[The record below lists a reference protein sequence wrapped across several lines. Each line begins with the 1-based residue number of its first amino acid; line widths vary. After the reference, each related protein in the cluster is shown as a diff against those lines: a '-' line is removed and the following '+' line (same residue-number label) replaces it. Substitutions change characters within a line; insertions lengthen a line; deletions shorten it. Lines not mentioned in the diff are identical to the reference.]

1 MPTYTDQ
8 RRIEKSVQQA
18 YRFYLKIDGLYSA
31 YIVNVARPS
40 YSIGVKEHKLLNHYI
55 KHPVDIKW
63 NDVTFSIREIFSQD
77 IPNSVGGILMSK
89 MTDSAYDPPNKVSR
103 NNLKDLSKSVLMNAL
118 GANVE
123 IQMLTPEGEVYESWK
138 LQGAFIKDVK
148 FSQLDYSSDAL
159 TNIDVTLSYDW
170 AELTFNPKR

>member
-1 MPTYTDQ
+1 MSDYTDQ
-8 RRIEKSVQQA
+8 RKIEKSAQQA
-18 YRFYLKIDGLYSA
+18 YRFYLKIDDLYSA
-31 YIVNVARPS
+31 FIVNVARPS
-40 YSIGVKEHKLLNHYI
+40 YTIGIKEYKLLNHYI

-63 NDVTFSIREIFSQD
+63 NDVSFSIREIFAQD
-77 IPNSVGGILMSK
+77 TTNSVGGTLMTK
-89 MTDSAYDPPNKVSR
+89 LTQDVYAPPNKVDR
-103 NNLKDLSKSVLMNAL
+103 NNLKDLSKRGLMNAL
-118 GANVE
+118 GVVE